1 MNHHEMLEQCGAAAL
16 TVAERR
22 SHRAYRV
29 LARSFPTAQ
38 EACDNIRF
46 AAQAGTVTVKQ
57 ACENIV
63 GWQAARKK
71 YSGVI

>member
-1 MNHHEMLEQCGAAAL
+1 MNHHEMLEQGG
-16 TVAERR
+16 
-22 SHRAYRV
+22 HRIATDVYRI
-29 LARSFPTAQ
+29 LAQSFPTVQ
-38 EACDNIRF
+38 QVCDGIRL

-63 GWQAARKK
+63 GWQVARKK